1 VLRRFRL
8 RGTWSV
14 LLGYCVV
21 SFLAFGL
28 RLLIEPGHV
37 YEGVYDDPQ
46 IPIWSFAWWPHA
58 ILHGQN
64 PFVTHAIWA
73 PSGVDLAWAN
83 TLPPLALLLAPLTWL
98 AGPFVSYD
106 LAVVLLP
113 ALSAWTAFLL
123 CRHLTGKLWPS
134 LAGGYLFGFSSYVL
148 GHLAGQP
155 QLTAVFLLPLAA
167 LLALR
172 FVEGELGGRR
182 FALLYGLLL
191 GVQLYLALEIA
202 FSLTLA
208 LGAALVLAY
217 LFLPERR
224 TRLRASLRPLAGA
237 YCLAGLVAAP
247 MLYFALSNPRESGF
261 TPPGAWLADI
271 ANLVIP
277 THVEALGAGW
287 SESVSAHF
295 PGNSTEQGVY
305 LGLPILIILVLF
317 AWERRRSPGGRFL
330 VAFIAVA
337 AYASLGPE
345 LTVYGH
351 RLIPLPTPFGHDT
364 VPGLGKHPFP
374 IFDNTLAVRLTLY
387 TSLAVAVA
395 VALWAA
401 APRPGERLRA
411 LALGL
416 GILFLLPNPGVWTT
430 RYSIPPFFTDARYRP
445 CLPPNANVLPEPIG
459 SGGQA
464 MLWQV
469 ADGFRFRMAGG
480 RIQTS
485 PPSGFLHPDS
495 LAQISVGY
503 PPVGN
508 QAALLSSYISHFGVT
523 DAIVD
528 KRDARVWAPALDQIA
543 TPHDLGGVLLYP
555 IGGSLPP
562 GCPAS

>member
-1 VLRRFRL
+1 M
-8 RGTWSV
+8 

-58 ILHGQN
+58 LLHGQN
-64 PFVTHAIWA
+64 PFVTHSIWA

-83 TLPPLALLLAPLTWL
+83 TLPPLALLLAPVTWL
-98 AGPFVSYD
+98 AGPFVAYD
-106 LAVVLLP
+106 VAVVALP

-123 CRHLTGKLWPS
+123 CRHLTRRLGPS

-167 LLALR
+167 LLAVR

-182 FALLYGLLL
+182 FALLFGLLL

-208 LGAALVLAY
+208 LVTALVLAY
-217 LFLPERR
+217 ALVPDRR
-224 TRLRASLRPLAGA
+224 GRLLAALRPLAGA
-237 YCLAGLVAAP
+237 YCLGGLVAAP

-261 TPPGAWLADI
+261 TPPGAWLADL
-271 ANLVIP
+271 ANVVIP

-305 LGLPILIILVLF
+305 LGLPVLLILGLF
-317 AWERRRSPGGRFL
+317 AWERRRSPPARFL
-330 VAFIAVA
+330 VAFLAVA
-337 AYASLGPE
+337 AYASLGPH
-345 LTVYGH
+345 LTAYGH
-351 RLIPLPTPFGHDT
+351 RLVPLPTPFGHDNLT
-364 VPGLGKHPFP
+364 VPGLGTRPFP

-387 TSLAVAVA
+387 TSLAAAVAVA
-395 VALWAA
+395 VWAA
-401 APRPGERLRA
+401 ARRPGDRLR
-411 LALGL
+411 LLLLGL
-416 GILFLLPNPGVWTT
+416 GILLLLPNPGVWTT
-430 RYSIPPFFTDARYRP
+430 RYSIPPFFTDARYRA

-485 PPSGFLHPDS
+485 PPSEFLHPAS
-495 LAQISVGY
+495 RAQISVGY
-503 PPVGN
+503 PPVAN
-508 QAALLSSYISHFGVT
+508 QAALLSSYITRFGVT
-523 DAIVD
+523 DAIVEE
-528 KRDARVWAPALDQIA
+528 REANVWAPALDRIA
-543 TPHDLGGVLLYP
+543 TRHELGGVLLYP
-555 IGGSLPP
+555 IGRGLPA